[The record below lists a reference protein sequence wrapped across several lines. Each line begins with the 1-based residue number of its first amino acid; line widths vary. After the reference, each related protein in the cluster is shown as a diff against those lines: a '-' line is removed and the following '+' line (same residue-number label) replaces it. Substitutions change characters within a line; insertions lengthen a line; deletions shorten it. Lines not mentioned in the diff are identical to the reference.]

1 MAPDA
6 AGRFPTTRWSMIAKA
21 NNETGE
27 STHRHALAELCQT
40 YWQPLYTFARR
51 SGNNHHDAMDLT
63 QGFFAHL
70 LDHQSLSVAD
80 PGKGRFRSFLLV
92 SFKNYVSN
100 QRRHAGTARRGGG
113 HSLLSLTAADF
124 EAIRDFE
131 PTETETPETLF
142 QKEWAQ
148 SLLRQVRNRLEE
160 ECIRANKG
168 ALFQLLEPHL
178 VNSPDAVPRDEIANQ
193 NGLSPAAL
201 AMTLY
206 RLRRRYREILR
217 EEVAATVADPADVD
231 DELAELITLFGTP
244 PRRS

>member
-21 NNETGE
+21 NNKIGE
-27 STHRHALAELCQT
+27 SLYHQALAELCQT
-40 YWQPLYTFARR
+40 YWQPLYVFARR

-70 LDHQSLSVAD
+70 LDHHSLSFAD
-80 PGKGRFRSFLLV
+80 PDKGRFRSFLLV

-113 HSLLSLTAADF
+113 HALLSLTTADF
-124 EAIRDFE
+124 DAISDFE

-160 ECIRANKG
+160 ECICANKG
-168 ALFQLLEPHL
+168 ELFQLLEPHL
-178 VNSPDAVPRDEIANQ
+178 VNSPDALPRDTISTKL
-193 NGLSPAAL
+193 GLSSAAL

-217 EEVAATVADPADVD
+217 DEVAATVVNPADID

-244 PRRS
+244 PKRS